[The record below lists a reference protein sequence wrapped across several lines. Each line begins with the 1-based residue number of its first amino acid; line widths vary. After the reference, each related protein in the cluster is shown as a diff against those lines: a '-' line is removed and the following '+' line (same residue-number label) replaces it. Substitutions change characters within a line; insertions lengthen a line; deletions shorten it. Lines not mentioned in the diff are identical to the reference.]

1 MNGIDIKINN
11 KDDRKEGHQK
21 IDMEKGESLKKNDRV
36 LTGKDKNDKTKK
48 LKDKTRQELLKKIK
62 EIEEESEKNYNL
74 YTRTYAEMENI
85 KKSGK
90 KERED
95 LAKYA
100 NESLIKDILPVIDNL
115 EKAISHAK
123 EGSTSSGL
131 LEGVELTLDLMKKT
145 LKKTGIKEIVAEGK
159 LFDPNFHEAILQQ
172 EDNETKPGHIIKE
185 FQKGYLLNGRLI
197 RPSMVIV
204 AQGNKEKKEN
214 LV

>member
-1 MNGIDIKINN
+1 MSGIDIKINN
-11 KDDRKEGHQK
+11 KDDQREGHQK
-21 IDMEKGESLKKNDRV
+21 MDMENDEVLKNNDEG
-36 LTGKDKNDKTKK
+36 LTGKDKGNKTKK

-115 EKAISHAK
+115 EKAISHTK
-123 EGSTSSGL
+123 EGSNSSGL
-131 LEGVELTLDLMKKT
+131 LEGVELTLGAIKKT
-145 LKKTGIKEIVAEGK
+145 LEKAGIKEVVAEGK

-185 FQKGYLLNGRLI
+185 LQKGYLLNGRLI

-204 AQGNKEKKEN
+204 AQGNKDKKEYF
-214 LV
+214 V

>member
-1 MNGIDIKINN
+1 MSGIDIKINN
-11 KDDRKEGHQK
+11 KDDQREGHQK
-21 IDMEKGESLKKNDRV
+21 MDMENDEVLKNNDEG
-36 LTGKDKNDKTKK
+36 LTGKDKGNKTKK

-115 EKAISHAK
+115 EKAISHTK
-123 EGSTSSGL
+123 EGSNSSGL
-131 LEGVELTLDLMKKT
+131 LEGVELTLGAIKKT
-145 LKKTGIKEIVAEGK
+145 LEKAGIQEVVAEGK

-185 FQKGYLLNGRLI
+185 LQKGYLLNGRLI

-204 AQGNKEKKEN
+204 AQGNKDKKEYF
-214 LV
+214 V

>member
-1 MNGIDIKINN
+1 MSGIDIKINN
-11 KDDRKEGHQK
+11 NDDQREGHQEM
-21 IDMEKGESLKKNDRV
+21 DMENDEVLKNNDEG
-36 LTGKDKNDKTKK
+36 LTGKDNKTKK
-48 LKDKTRQELLKKIK
+48 LKYKTRQELLKKIK

-85 KKSGK
+85 KKNKK

-131 LEGVELTLDLMKKT
+131 LEGVELTLDAIKKT
-145 LKKTGIKEIVAEGK
+145 LEKAGIKEVVAEGK
-159 LFDPNFHEAILQQ
+159 PFDPNFHEAILQQ

-185 FQKGYLLNGRLI
+185 LQKGYLLNGRLI

-204 AQGNKEKKEN
+204 AQGNKDKKEYF
-214 LV
+214 V

>member
-1 MNGIDIKINN
+1 MSGIDIKINN
-11 KDDRKEGHQK
+11 KDDQREGHQK
-21 IDMEKGESLKKNDRV
+21 MDMENDEVLKNNDEG
-36 LTGKDKNDKTKK
+36 LTGKDKGNKTKK

-115 EKAISHAK
+115 EKAISHTK
-123 EGSTSSGL
+123 EGSNSSSL
-131 LEGVELTLDLMKKT
+131 LEGVELTLGAIKKT
-145 LKKTGIKEIVAEGK
+145 LEKAGIKEVVAEGK

-185 FQKGYLLNGRLI
+185 LQKGYLLNGRLI

-204 AQGNKEKKEN
+204 AQGNKDKKEYF
-214 LV
+214 V

>member
-1 MNGIDIKINN
+1 MSGIDIKINN
-11 KDDRKEGHQK
+11 HDDQREGHQEM
-21 IDMEKGESLKKNDRV
+21 DMENEEVLKNNDEGP
-36 LTGKDKNDKTKK
+36 TGKDKDSKTKK

-123 EGSTSSGL
+123 EGSNSSGL
-131 LEGVELTLDLMKKT
+131 LEGVELTLDAMKKT
-145 LKKTGIKEIVAEGK
+145 LEKAGIKEVVAEGK

-185 FQKGYLLNGRLI
+185 LQKGYLLNGRLI

-204 AQGNKEKKEN
+204 AQGNKDKKEYF
-214 LV
+214 V